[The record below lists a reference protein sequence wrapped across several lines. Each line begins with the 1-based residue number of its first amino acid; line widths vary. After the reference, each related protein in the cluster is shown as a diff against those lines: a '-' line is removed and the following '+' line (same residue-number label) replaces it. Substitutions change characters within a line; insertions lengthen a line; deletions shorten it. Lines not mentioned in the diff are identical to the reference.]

1 MKEKKQKS
9 LDLEPWSPRLF
20 FIQLLS
26 DQKSNLTHPKLIKP
40 NAPICPIVLR
50 I

>member
-1 MKEKKQKS
+1 MKEKNQ
-9 LDLEPWSPRLF
+9 DNLEPWSPRLF